1 MIIQLLLIIGLSSFK
16 AYKTNIGLG
25 TLNLYPTLTKKVLC

>member
-1 MIIQLLLIIGLSSFK
+1 MIRLLLVTSLSSFK